1 MEYLND
7 FRPELSSDEYSFTRK
22 IFTDDETDKRV
33 HKHLQDE
40 KDEITDEDL
49 ENIKTDMTPATDEEE
64 KKEGRK
70 QGFSKEELDV

>member
-1 MEYLND
+1 MEYLNE

-40 KDEITDEDL
+40 KDQITDEDL
-49 ENIKTDMTPATDEEE
+49 ENIKTHMTPATEVQ
-64 KKEGRK
+64 KKREGRK
-70 QGFSKEELDV
+70 QGFSNDELDV